1 MPGIVKRLNLK
12 KTNVVRSDTLRS
24 INRRI
29 VLNYIRE
36 SGPIS
41 RSEIAKQTA
50 LQRSTVSLIVN
61 ELKQAG
67 MVKEVYGRSSGGRP
81 PILLSLQTMRPVALG
96 IALTTI
102 NTMVVTSDLTGAIIS
117 QEEFPTDP
125 DVDVTLD
132 RIVASAK
139 RFIDE
144 SGGTIEG
151 IGVSVPGVVDSESGE
166 VLFVPHFKWRNMG
179 IARILEEETGL
190 PVKIGNDANAAA
202 LAELWFGQSEVRE
215 VRDFIMVLVEEGV
228 GTGIVFD
235 GQIHH
240 GKGGT
245 AGEFGHMTIGQGA
258 PVTCATGS
266 RECWEAFASER
277 AALARYRNFLNNG
290 SARDITIDKLVDL
303 ALEGDE
309 TAIRAIKETA
319 HYLGVGIANMIQG
332 LGPEA
337 VIMTGALSRAWS
349 LIVDE
354 LKAAIEECLCR
365 EYHSTLIMASTLGK
379 ESAIVGA
386 LSLILAPKFAP
397 VV

>member
-1 MPGIVKRLNLK
+1 MKRLNLK

-61 ELKQAG
+61 ELRKEG
-67 MVKEVYGRSSGGRP
+67 MIKEVYGQSSGGRP
-81 PILLSLQTMRPVALG
+81 PILLSLQTMRAVALG
-96 IALTTI
+96 IAMTTI
-102 NTMVVTSDLTGAIIS
+102 NTTVVTSDLTGAIIQ

-125 DVDVTLD
+125 DVDVTMG
-132 RIVASAK
+132 RIVDAAK
-139 RFIDE
+139 RCIRH
-144 SGGTIEG
+144 SGETIEG
-151 IGVSVPGVVDSESGE
+151 IGVSVPGVVDTEKG
-166 VLFVPHFKWRNMG
+166 VALFVPHFKWRDLE
-179 IARILEEETGL
+179 IRKILERETGV
-190 PVKIGNDANAAA
+190 PVQVGNDANSAA

-228 GTGIVFD
+228 GTGIVYD
-235 GQIHH
+235 GQIYE

-258 PVTCATGS
+258 PVSCATGS

-277 AALARYRNFLNNG
+277 AALARYAAISTNG
-290 SARDITIDKLVDL
+290 SKPKDINIEKLIDL
-303 ALEGDE
+303 ALDGDKA
-309 TAIRAIKETA
+309 AIESIKQTA
-319 HYLGVGIANMIQG
+319 HYLGVGIANIIQG
-332 LGPEA
+332 MGPEA
-337 VIMTGALSRAWS
+337 VIVTGALARAWT
-349 LIVDE
+349 LIGDE
-354 LKAAIEECLCR
+354 LKAAVEECLCR
-365 EYHSTLIMASTLGK
+365 EYHSTLIIASTLGK
-379 ESAIVGA
+379 ESAIMGA

>member
-1 MPGIVKRLNLK
+1 MKRLNLK

-61 ELKQAG
+61 ELRKEG
-67 MVKEVYGRSSGGRP
+67 MIKEVYGRSSGGRP
-81 PILLSLQTMRPVALG
+81 PILLSLQTMRAVAMG
-96 IALTTI
+96 IAVTTI
-102 NTMVVTSDLTGAIIS
+102 DTTVVTSDLTGAIIH
-117 QEEFPTDP
+117 QESFPTDP
-125 DVDVTLD
+125 DVDVTMSK
-132 RIVASAK
+132 IISTAK
-139 RFIDE
+139 QMVE
-144 SGGTIEG
+144 ASGGTLEG
-151 IGVSVPGVVDSESGE
+151 IGVSVPGVVDTETGE
-166 VLFVPHFKWRNMG
+166 ALFIPHFKWRNVKIGEM
-179 IARILEEETGL
+179 LERETGL
-190 PVKIGNDANAAA
+190 KVQVGNDANSAA

-215 VRDFIMVLVEEGV
+215 VRNFIMVLVEEGV

-235 GQIHH
+235 GQIYE

-277 AALARYRNFLNNG
+277 AALARYGGALNNG
-290 SARDITIDKLVDL
+290 SAKDMNIEKLIDL
-303 ALEGDE
+303 ALEGDAAAAK
-309 TAIRAIKETA
+309 AIRETA
-319 HYLGVGIANMIQG
+319 HFLGVGIANIIQG

-337 VIMTGALSRAWS
+337 VIITGALARAWS

-354 LKAAIEECLCR
+354 LKDAVEECLCR
-365 EYHSTLIMASTLGK
+365 EYHSTLIIASTLGK
-379 ESAIVGA
+379 QSAIMGA

>member
-1 MPGIVKRLNLK
+1 M
-12 KTNVVRSDTLRS
+12 VRSDTLRS

-61 ELKQAG
+61 ELSRDG
-67 MVKEVYGRSSGGRP
+67 LIKEVYGESSGGRP
-81 PILLSLQTMRPVALG
+81 PILLSLQTTKPVALG
-96 IALTTI
+96 VAVTTI
-102 NTMVVTSDLTGAIIS
+102 NTIVVTSDLTGAII
-117 QEEFPTDP
+117 QQKEFPTDP
-125 DVDVTLD
+125 DVEVTIS
-132 RIVASAK
+132 RIVEAAK
-139 RFIDE
+139 CLIEE

-151 IGVSVPGVVDSESGE
+151 IGVSVPGVVDTEKGE
-166 VLFVPHFKWRNMG
+166 ALFIPHFSWRNLK
-179 IARILEEETGL
+179 IAEILTKETGL
-190 PVKIGNDANAAA
+190 PVQVGNDANAAA

-228 GTGIVFD
+228 GTGIVYD
-235 GQIHH
+235 GQIYQ

-258 PVTCATGS
+258 PVSCATGS

-277 AALARYRNFLNNG
+277 AALARYKMFSDNG
-290 SARDITIDKLVDL
+290 STASDVNIEELIDRAL
-303 ALEGDE
+303 AGDAAA
-309 TAIRAIKETA
+309 TRAIKETA
-319 HYLGVGIANMIQG
+319 HFLGVGIANIIQG
-332 LGPEA
+332 MGPEA
-337 VIMTGALSRAWS
+337 VILTGALARAWS
-349 LIVDE
+349 LIDVE
-354 LKAAIEECLCR
+354 LRKAVEQSLCR

-379 ESAIVGA
+379 ESALMGA

>member
-1 MPGIVKRLNLK
+1 MKRLNLK
-12 KTNVVRSDTLRS
+12 TTNVVRSDTLRS

-61 ELKQAG
+61 ELRKEG
-67 MVKEVYGRSSGGRP
+67 MIKEVHGQSSGGRP

-96 IALTTI
+96 IAVTTI
-102 NTMVVTSDLTGAIIS
+102 NTTVVSSDLTGKIIS

-125 DVDVTLD
+125 DVGVTMD
-132 RIVASAK
+132 RILECAK
-139 RFIDE
+139 RVIAE

-151 IGVSVPGVVDSESGE
+151 IGVSVPGVVDTEKGE
-166 VLFVPHFKWRNMG
+166 ALFVPHFKWRDLKIG
-179 IARILEEETGL
+179 EILERETGL
-190 PVKIGNDANAAA
+190 TVKVGNDANAAA

-235 GQIHH
+235 GQIYD

-277 AALARYRNFLNNG
+277 AALARYKNFLNNG
-290 SARDITIDKLVDL
+290 AARDINVEKLIDL
-303 ALEGDE
+303 ALGGDE
-309 TAIRAIKETA
+309 AATKAIKETA
-319 HYLGVGIANMIQG
+319 HYLGIGIANIIQG

-337 VIMTGALSRAWS
+337 VIITGALARAWA
-349 LIVDE
+349 LIGDE
-354 LKAAIEECLCR
+354 LNSSVEECLCR

-379 ESAIVGA
+379 ESAIMGA
-386 LSLILAPKFAP
+386 LTLILAPKFAP

>member
-1 MPGIVKRLNLK
+1 
-12 KTNVVRSDTLRS
+12 VRSDTLRS

-61 ELKQAG
+61 QLRKEG
-67 MVKEVYGRSSGGRP
+67 MIKEVYGQSSGGRP
-81 PILLSLQTMRPVALG
+81 PILLSLQTTRPVAMG
-96 IALTTI
+96 IAVTTI
-102 NTMVVTSDLTGAIIS
+102 NTTVVTSDLTGAIIS

-125 DVDVTLD
+125 DVDVTMD
-132 RIVASAK
+132 RIVEAAK
-139 RFIDE
+139 RIIADA
-144 SGGTIEG
+144 GGTIEG
-151 IGVSVPGVVDSESGE
+151 IGVSVPGVVDDRKGE
-166 VLFVPHFKWRNMG
+166 ALFVPHFKWRNLKIG
-179 IARILEEETGL
+179 EILESETGL
-190 PVKIGNDANAAA
+190 TVKVGNDANAAA
-202 LAELWFGQSEVRE
+202 LAELWFGGSEVHE

-235 GQIHH
+235 GQIYD

-277 AALARYRNFLNNG
+277 SALARYKNLLNNG
-290 SARDITIDKLVDL
+290 SARDINIERLIDL

-309 TAIRAIKETA
+309 AATKALKETA
-319 HYLGVGIANMIQG
+319 HYLGIGIANIIQG

-337 VIMTGALSRAWS
+337 VTITGAMARAWS
-349 LIVDE
+349 LISDE
-354 LKAAIEECLCR
+354 LRDSVEKCLCR

-379 ESAIVGA
+379 ESSIMGA

>member
-1 MPGIVKRLNLK
+1 MKRLNLK

-29 VLNYIRE
+29 VLNYIRD

-61 ELKQAG
+61 ELRKEG
-67 MVKEVYGRSSGGRP
+67 MIKEVHGESSGGRP
-81 PILLSLQTMRPVALG
+81 PILLSLQTIRPVALG
-96 IALTTI
+96 IAMTTI
-102 NTMVVTSDLTGAIIS
+102 NTTLVTSDLTGAIIS

-125 DVDVTLD
+125 DVDVTME
-132 RIVASAK
+132 RIVDASK
-139 RFIDE
+139 RMIGE
-144 SGGTIEG
+144 AGGAIEG
-151 IGVSVPGVVDSESGE
+151 IGVSVPGVVDMEKGE
-166 VLFVPHFKWRNMG
+166 ALFVPHFKWRG
-179 IARILEEETGL
+179 LKIGEILERETGL
-190 PVKIGNDANAAA
+190 TVKVGNDANAAA
-202 LAELWFGQSEVRE
+202 LAELWFGQAEVRE

-235 GQIHH
+235 GQIYG

-277 AALARYRNFLNNG
+277 AALARYKNFLNNG
-290 SARDITIDKLVDL
+290 SAAGITIDKLIDL
-303 ALEGDE
+303 ALDGDE
-309 TAIRAIKETA
+309 AATRAIKETA
-319 HYLGVGIANMIQG
+319 RYLGVGIANIIQG

-337 VIMTGALSRAWS
+337 VIITGALARAWS
-349 LIVDE
+349 LIDDE
-354 LKAAIEECLCR
+354 LRSSVEECLCR
-365 EYHSTLIMASTLGK
+365 EYNPTMIRASTLGK
-379 ESAIVGA
+379 ESAIMGA
-386 LSLILAPKFAP
+386 LTLILAPKFSP